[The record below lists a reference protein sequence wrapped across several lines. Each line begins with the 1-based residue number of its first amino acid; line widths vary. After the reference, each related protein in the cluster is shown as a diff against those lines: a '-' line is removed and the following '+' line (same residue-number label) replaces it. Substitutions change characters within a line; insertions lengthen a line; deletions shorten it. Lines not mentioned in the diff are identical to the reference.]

1 MNGNLREYF
10 IRCQDV
16 DSYIIMHCNY
26 IKGPVGITETVYTD
40 TVIIAPAI
48 PVKHYCCNTHLMSL
62 SSTAGTRTAAAA
74 AAALL
79 KQMSVN

>member
-26 IKGPVGITETVYTD
+26 INGPVGITETIYTD
-40 TVIIAPAI
+40 TMSSL
-48 PVKHYCCNTHLMSL
+48 NLQSL
-62 SSTAGTRTAAAA
+62 SSIIAVI
-74 AAALL
+74 LI
-79 KQMSVN
+79 